1 MLFDARGFGDVS
13 LASLALGEFR
23 LSEINAHYGFSVHSA
38 FKESGKFGRRRGMCR
53 IFAGQDPERF
63 RMVTRRVRL
72 SGHST
77 SVCLEAAFWDAL
89 EEIAAM
95 QGVSLGRFLSKLH
108 DEVLARGVERRNFAG
123 LLRCACL
130 TYAQEVKGH
139 RPCVEELEREA
150 RTDFAAVAAAGLP
163 ARIPA
168 AVTTPEK
175 ERETA

>member
-1 MLFDARGFGDVS
+1 
-13 LASLALGEFR
+13 
-23 LSEINAHYGFSVHSA
+23 
-38 FKESGKFGRRRGMCR
+38 MCQ
-53 IFAGQDPERF
+53 IFAGQDPARF

-77 SVCLEAAFWDAL
+77 SVCLEAAFWDTL

-108 DEVLARGVERRNFAG
+108 DEVMARGVERRNFAG

-130 TYAQEVKGH
+130 TYARDVKGR

-150 RTDFAAVAAAGLP
+150 RTDFSAIEKAGIEEAAIEKAGARECEVA
-163 ARIPA
+163 
-168 AVTTPEK
+168 
-175 ERETA
+175 

>member
-1 MLFDARGFGDVS
+1 MLLTEEQQSIQEMARRFAQERLAPNAERWDREHHYPADAIAEMAQLGFFGMLVPEEWDGNDSGYVS
-13 LASLALGEFR
+13 YA
-23 LSEINAHYGFSVHSA
+23 V
-38 FKESGKFGRRRGMCR
+38 
-53 IFAGQDPERF
+53 
-63 RMVTRRVRL
+63 
-72 SGHST
+72 
-77 SVCLEAAFWDAL
+77 AL

-168 AVTTPEK
+168 VLTAPEK

>member
-1 MLFDARGFGDVS
+1 MFDAHGFGDVFLS
-13 LASLALGEFR
+13 SFDLDGFH
-23 LSEINAHYGFSVHSA
+23 LSEINAHDGFSGHSA

-150 RTDFAAVAAAGLP
+150 RTDFAAVAAAVLP
-163 ARIPA
+163 VGIAASFPA
-168 AVTTPEK
+168 PEK

>member
-13 LASLALGEFR
+13 LSSLALDGLR
-23 LSEINAHYGFSVHSA
+23 LSEINAHNGFSVHNA
-38 FKESGKFGRRRGMCR
+38 FKESGKSGRRRGMCR

>member
-13 LASLALGEFR
+13 LASLALSEFR